1 MSSVLNAHS
10 KNIAKIEDKRSSEG
24 TVTTQAPSIESE
36 IHLTQVKN
44 WDTRK
49 ALALSLIHQKETP
62 LSYIRSL
69 LQRGNFEQA
78 RPLLE
83 ELKSQCDPSVP
94 TALALVLFEET
105 RLAFFE
111 SNWPLVIARAQE
123 ALDAGS
129 PPANLIPLHQLRANA
144 HFEMGSYTQACAD
157 IDDAQQMES
166 VFPHAVS
173 LLYVQTLKA
182 RVIARQTGIAEAQE
196 FLDQIFLKHLAA
208 GRNDLDLLLTCLRV
222 QIDLKR
228 LLAKDFSREAIGCFL
243 LSDAIGDKLYCGLA
257 ELDFLS
263 GRSLSRDEFA
273 GKSSDLCARFKRID
287 RIVSDV
293 HSAETPSISA
303 ATIRAQIENQAKP
316 VAIPFPVEGSFGGWE
331 IVHFRMGIHCSLE
344 SGKLTRLEPG
354 SQLVRALKV
363 IALGQPTKKEFF
375 AQIWGRQ
382 AYAPRLHDTLITS
395 LLHRLKKECG
405 LVARIRD
412 SKIETEKKVLLV

>member
-10 KNIAKIEDKRSSEG
+10 KKIAKLEDMRASEG
-24 TVTTQAPSIESE
+24 TISTQTPSIETE
-36 IHLTQVKN
+36 IHLTQVKS

-49 ALALSLIHQKETP
+49 ALALSIIHQKETP

-78 RPLLE
+78 KPLIQ
-83 ELKSQCDPSVP
+83 ELKTQCDPSVP
-94 TALALVLFEET
+94 TALALVLFEEA

-111 SNWPLVIARAQE
+111 SCWPAVITRVQE

-129 PPANLIPLHQLRANA
+129 PPANLIPLYQLRANA
-144 HFEMGSYTQACAD
+144 CFELGKHPQACAD

-196 FLDQIFLKHLAA
+196 FLDQILLKHLTA
-208 GRNDLDLLLTCLRV
+208 GRCDLDLLLTYLRV
-222 QIDLKR
+222 QIDFKR
-228 LLAKDFSREAIGCFL
+228 LVSKDFSREAIACFL

-263 GRSLSRDEFA
+263 GRCLSRDEFA
-273 GKSSDLCARFKRID
+273 EKSSELRARFRRID
-287 RIVSDV
+287 RIVTDV
-293 HSAETPSISA
+293 QTAESPSTSA
-303 ATIRAQIENQAKP
+303 ATIRAQIGNQARAGA
-316 VAIPFPVEGSFGGWE
+316 VPFPVEGSFGSWE
-331 IVHFRMGIHCSLE
+331 IVHFRLGIYCSLE
-344 SGKLTRLEPG
+344 TGKLTRLGPE
-354 SQLVRALKV
+354 SQLLRALKV

-405 LVARIRD
+405 LVARIRE